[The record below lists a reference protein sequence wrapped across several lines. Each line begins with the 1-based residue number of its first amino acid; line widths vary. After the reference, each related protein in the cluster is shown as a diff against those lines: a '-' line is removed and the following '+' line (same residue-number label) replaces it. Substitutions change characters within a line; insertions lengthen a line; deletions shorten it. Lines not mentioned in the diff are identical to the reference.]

1 MKKKKKNKAKKSGRS
16 RGRKWTFFDKMDS
29 IMGHRANISPPLV
42 LESSAEQNEE
52 SVMSESED
60 EKVSNGN
67 SYFTFLF
74 IYFYLFVELDGMID
88 WFMFCGMKWP
98 QNIKRTSSKLRF

>member
-1 MKKKKKNKAKKSGRS
+1 
-16 RGRKWTFFDKMDS
+16 
-29 IMGHRANISPPLV
+29 MGHRANISPPLV
-42 LESSAEQNEE
+42 LDSSADQNEE

-74 IYFYLFVELDGMID
+74 I
-88 WFMFCGMKWP
+88 C
-98 QNIKRTSSKLRF
+98 

>member
-1 MKKKKKNKAKKSGRS
+1 
-16 RGRKWTFFDKMDS
+16 
-29 IMGHRANISPPLV
+29 MGHRANISPPLV
-42 LESSAEQNEE
+42 LDSSAGQNEE

-74 IYFYLFVELDGMID
+74 IYFYLFVELDGMIG
-88 WFMFCGMKWP
+88 WFIFLWHELATKH
-98 QNIKRTSSKLRF
+98 QENIQ

>member
-1 MKKKKKNKAKKSGRS
+1 
-16 RGRKWTFFDKMDS
+16 
-29 IMGHRANISPPLV
+29 MGHRANISPPLV
-42 LESSAEQNEE
+42 LDSSADQNEE

-67 SYFTFLF
+67 SYFTFLV

-88 WFMFCGMKWP
+88 WFMFCGMNWP
-98 QNIKRTSSKLRF
+98 QNINRTSSKLRF

>member
-1 MKKKKKNKAKKSGRS
+1 MGESGS
-16 RGRKWTFFDKMDS
+16 SLIKWIVLWATEPTS
-29 IMGHRANISPPLV
+29 LHPLV
-42 LESSAEQNEE
+42 LDSSADQNEE

-88 WFMFCGMKWP
+88 WFMFCGMNWP
-98 QNIKRTSSKLRF
+98 QNINRTSSKLRF